1 MKKALI
7 ILACSLAALS
17 ALVSCEPKKTPDG
30 KCELPVFTLPASLN
44 AEVAADIVGTIDGTA
59 KTITLVI
66 PTSVTTTRFYP
77 VFSATEYD
85 VVSIGGTTLTSAETA
100 VTITAGTQVQVVDEI
115 SAMNTTYTVVV
126 KQNDEKAELTAVSFK
141 KADNEALTEDVAP
154 EAIASEMVVRV
165 PGAAFKQELVM
176 TVAAGFGDA
185 IKVNNTAVESGS
197 SIKVDTSFP
206 IDIAVTDET
215 AGKTERYVVK
225 VGKILEVVVTPLG
238 TCTEGTINDFT
249 MTINPADN
257 LPYFAYTRKIEGDNN
272 NNISIAKWTGSA
284 FALVGTSGFANASS
298 RSASKPKVAFSK
310 DGALY
315 AYYLAGDV
323 ASKPTV
329 KKLDSDW
336 TLVGTAGITPQ
347 NSNTTYLYPFFVH
360 PANGKPSFFW
370 NGGTKNQASY
380 RTMNFC
386 SFGGESWATNVVTGT
401 VPAYG
406 SGSTASSGMY
416 YTSSAVVTDSKVFIG
431 SSFNEFGY
439 YVHEVAGDG
448 TLTTIVDNYIPD
460 GQQCG
465 LPNNVQLAAGV
476 NGQLYFMGAVWKA
489 KVMQIYSVD
498 QSAKTLKAYGAGI
511 PVEISDGGSV
521 TEGCAFGVNP
531 VTGLTVAAY
540 GKKKNAPVIAYLDE
554 SLQWSNFAGEFP
566 VATDTA
572 FQVAFD
578 KAGNGYIA
586 FQTAEGITLFKV
598 GLEADILPE

>member
-1 MKKALI
+1 MKKLI
-7 ILACSLAALS
+7 SILVCSLAALS
-17 ALVSCEPKKTPDG
+17 VLVSCEPKKTPDG
-30 KCELPVFTLPASLN
+30 KCELTVFTIPASLN
-44 AEVAADIVGTIDGTA
+44 AEVAADIVGAIDASA

-66 PTSVTTTRFYP
+66 PTSVTSTRFIP
-77 VFSATEYD
+77 VFEATEYD
-85 VVSIGGTTLTSAETA
+85 VVEIGGTTLTSAETA
-100 VTITAGTQVQVVDEI
+100 VNITNGTQVAVKDEI
-115 SAMNTTYTVVV
+115 SAMNTTYTVAV
-126 KQNDEKAELTAVSFK
+126 KQNDDTAELTAVSFK

-154 EAIASEMVVRV
+154 EAIAPEMVVRV
-165 PGAAFKQELVM
+165 PGAAFKQELTM
-176 TVAAGFGDA
+176 TVAAGFNDA
-185 IKVNNTAVESGS
+185 IKVNNTAVESGA

-206 IDIAVTDET
+206 IDIAVTDEI
-215 AGKTERYVVK
+215 AGKTVRYVVK

-238 TCTEGTINDFT
+238 SYKEGSMVDFT
-249 MTINPADN
+249 MTLSPLDN
-257 LPYFAYTRKIEGDNN
+257 LPYFAYVRKVDGDGYNGV
-272 NNISIAKWTGSA
+272 SVAKWNGSA
-284 FALVGTSGFANASS
+284 FSLVGATAIANASA
-298 RSASKPKVAFSK
+298 RSASKAKVAFSK

-315 AYYLAGDV
+315 AFYLGGDV

-347 NSNTTYLYPFFVH
+347 NNNTSYPYPFFVH
-360 PANGKPSFFW
+360 PASGKPSFFW
-370 NGGTKNQASY
+370 CGNTKNQASY
-380 RTMNFC
+380 RTINFC
-386 SFGGESWATNVVTGT
+386 NFGGESWATNVVTGT

-448 TLTTIVDNYIPD
+448 TLTTIVNDYVPA
-460 GQQCG
+460 GEKCG
-465 LPNNVQLAAGV
+465 LPGNVQLAAGPD
-476 NGQLYFMGAVWKA
+476 GQLYLLGAVWTA
-489 KVMQIYSVD
+489 NVMQIYSVD

-511 PVEISDGGSV
+511 PVEISSNGSV
-521 TEGCAFGVNP
+521 TEGCAFGINP

-540 GKKKNAPVIAYLDE
+540 GKKNAAPVIACLDDN
-554 SLQWSNFAGEFP
+554 LQWSNFAVELP
-566 VATDTA
+566 VATDTV

-586 FQTAEGITLFKV
+586 FLTAEGITLFKV

>member
-1 MKKALI
+1 MKKLI
-7 ILACSLAALS
+7 SILVCSLAALS
-17 ALVSCEPKKTPDG
+17 VLVSCEPKKTPDG
-30 KCELPVFTLPASLN
+30 KCELTVFTIPASLN
-44 AEVAADIVGTIDGTA
+44 AEVAADIVGAIDASA

-66 PTSVTTTRFYP
+66 PTSVTSTRFIP
-77 VFSATEYD
+77 VFEATEYD
-85 VVSIGGTTLTSAETA
+85 VVEIGGTTLTSAETA
-100 VTITAGTQVQVVDEI
+100 VNITNGTQVAVKDEI
-115 SAMNTTYTVVV
+115 SAMNTTYTVAV
-126 KQNDEKAELTAVSFK
+126 KQNDDTAELTAVSFK

-154 EAIASEMVVRV
+154 EAIAPEMVVRV
-165 PGAAFKQELVM
+165 PGAAFKQELTM
-176 TVAAGFGDA
+176 TVAAGFNDA
-185 IKVNNTAVESGS
+185 IKVNNTAVESGA

-206 IDIAVTDET
+206 IDIAVTDEI
-215 AGKTERYVVK
+215 AGKTVRYVVK

-238 TCTEGTINDFT
+238 TYTEGTINDFT
-249 MTINPADN
+249 MTINPVDN
-257 LPYFAYTRKIEGDNN
+257 IPYFAYTRKVGEEN
-272 NNISIAKWTGSA
+272 NNISVAKWNGSA
-284 FALVGTSGFANASS
+284 FALVGPTGFADASS

-315 AYYLAGDV
+315 AYYLGGDV

-370 NGGTKNQASY
+370 NGNTRNQASY
-380 RTMNFC
+380 RTINFC
-386 SFGGESWATNVVTGT
+386 NFGGESWATNVVTGT

-448 TLTTIVDNYIPD
+448 TLTTIVNDYVPAE
-460 GQQCG
+460 QQCG

-476 NGQLYFMGAVWKA
+476 NGQLYFMGAIWKA

-521 TEGCAFGVNP
+521 TEGCAFGINP

-540 GKKKNAPVIAYLDE
+540 GKKNAAPVIACLDDN
-554 SLQWSNFAGEFP
+554 LQWSNFAVELP

-586 FQTAEGITLFKV
+586 FLTAEGITLFKV